1 MKSREVTEQD
11 KGAAVHHLREFLAV
25 AAAEMRATRRLG
37 RTWVFIT
44 VAVLL
49 GLLTYMIYAGMHG
62 LGSGVSA
69 TVGGFGPRMLVS
81 SVGMPMVMVLIVG
94 IIFLAFDIRAR
105 DRRERMAEVLD
116 ARPVGTIKLLAGRL
130 AGIVFILWLTVT
142 LILGLMQTIGLLAG
156 AFDWW
161 FGDTMEPTSMLSF
174 LVWDAIP
181 TLMLWG
187 SLVIFLAVL
196 LRNRLVVAI
205 VALLA
210 VSLWVW
216 AGFETP
222 FYLAPALQMS
232 QAYVAT
238 GSDLLPEFANA
249 TLVVQRIAIVSLAVG
264 LLGIA
269 AALHPRRDGPTG
281 TRHLIM
287 GVALVGVAVAAIG
300 YLVLDAAAGRSLRAD
315 WRAAHEAV
323 ESEPRVDVENIRGTI
338 MVEPGRRL
346 GLEVTYVVAAQRP
359 LDGLTFSFNPGLE
372 VSEILLDGTAAQWRH
387 ESGLLRVVLP
397 RSLAAGERVELRF
410 VAAGIPDPSFAYL
423 DSETDLDLA
432 HGESG
437 NLILLGTDASV
448 FDTRYVAL
456 MPGVSWLPLP
466 GAATGRD
473 DRQRYGRD
481 YFTVDLE
488 VGVPAGWLVAGPGR
502 RRDAADGRFR
512 FAPTAPVPE
521 VALLASRFDR
531 RAMEV
536 DGVAFELLL
545 HPGHGT
551 NLDVF
556 ADAVGAL
563 EERIAELLAEASD
576 AGIGY
581 PYDGLSLVEIPT
593 RLRVYAGGWRMDS
606 VQALPGVLMLREQG
620 LPTARFDTLFRL
632 RSASTG
638 GEYDIDREPGSA
650 KIVALEEF
658 FDTDFSGGKLVDGVT
673 RSFFAFQT
681 GAHGPGAMALDYL
694 CHELAAA
701 LIHRR
706 QVGAYFSPRT
716 FSTSAGM
723 NESIVPLFV
732 GFLTGDFFVTV
743 ADSAV
748 PKAAS
753 VWTRTLGSP
762 LITLDPTEA
771 GHRTLDVLELKAPV
785 LARSIVDGLGREAAA
800 ALLAE
805 LRRRHAGGNFSA
817 ADFEAVVGDAGVDLN
832 GLLGNWL
839 RDASL
844 PGFLVSDAQVV
855 RLTDGARGEPRYQ
868 VRAHVRNGE
877 PAPGLVRFGVLPKVK
892 RDVSTQWTDPVRIGA
907 QASMELG
914 LVVDGP
920 PQEVWVSPYLSLN
933 RGDIRLDAPEV
944 DVTASVD
951 AEPLNGARES
961 TWTPKPEPGIVV
973 DDLDPGFSV
982 VYATP
987 EDEAR
992 YGPEATW
999 LTGELDID
1007 EGLPVFKPLAVPTG
1021 GWMRIEQPATWG
1033 RYRHTV
1039 ASTMSGGGGASVRF
1053 AAQLPSAG
1061 RWRVDY
1067 HIPEIES
1074 PRDLPFMEAARTGI
1088 LSSPRGTYEMKIV
1101 TMDNDLPVEFDADAA
1116 RTGWND
1122 LGEYSLPAGEVGL
1135 EVSNKTT
1142 GTIVIADAVRWRPVE
1157 ER

>member
-25 AAAEMRATRRLG
+25 AAAEMRATRRLA

-44 VAVLL
+44 VALL
-49 GLLTYMIYAGMHG
+49 LSLLFYMMYAVMHG

-69 TVGGFGPRMLVS
+69 TMGGFGPRMLVS

-94 IIFLAFDIRAR
+94 IVFLAFDIRAR
-105 DRRERMAEVLD
+105 DRRERIAEVLD
-116 ARPVGTIKLLAGRL
+116 ARPVGTIKLLGGRL

-142 LILGLMQTIGLLAG
+142 VTLGLMQTIGLLAG

-181 TLMLWG
+181 TLTLWG

-281 TRHLIM
+281 NRHLIM

-300 YLVLDAAAGRSLRAD
+300 YLVLDAVAGRSLRAD

-338 MVEPGRRL
+338 MIEPGRQL
-346 GLEVTYVVAAQRP
+346 GLEVTYVVAGDQP
-359 LDGLTFSFNPGLE
+359 LEGLTFSFNPGLE
-372 VSEILLDGTAAQWRH
+372 VSEILLDGAAAEWRH

-397 RSLAAGERVELRF
+397 RPLGAGQRIEMRF
-410 VAAGIPDPSFAYL
+410 VAAGVPDPSFAYL
-423 DSETDLDLA
+423 DSEIDLDLA

-437 NLILLGTDASV
+437 NLILLGTDGSV

-473 DRQRYGRD
+473 DRQRHGRD

-531 RAMEV
+531 RAAEV

-545 HPGHGT
+545 HPGHGA

-563 EERIAELLAEASD
+563 KERIAELLAEASD

-581 PYDGLSLVEIPT
+581 PYDGLSLVEIPA

-606 VQALPGVLMLREQG
+606 VQALPGVMILREQG

-632 RSASTG
+632 RRQMTG
-638 GEYDIDREPGSA
+638 GEYDIDREPGNA
-650 KIVALEEF
+650 KIRALEQF

-681 GAHGPGAMALDYL
+681 GAHGPGALALDYL

-706 QVGAYFSPRT
+706 EVGGYFSPRT
-716 FSTSAGM
+716 FSTSTGM
-723 NESIVPLFV
+723 NASMAQLFA
-732 GFLTGDFFVTV
+732 GFASGDAFATV
-743 ADSAV
+743 ADSTV

-753 VWTRTLGSP
+753 VWTRALGTP

-785 LARSIVDGLGREAAA
+785 LARSIIDGLGRETAA
-800 ALLAE
+800 ALLGE
-805 LRRRHAGGNFSA
+805 LRQRHAGGDFTA
-817 ADFEAVVGDAGVDLN
+817 ADFEAVAGDAGADLH
-832 GLLGNWL
+832 GLLGDWL
-839 RDASL
+839 GDASL
-844 PGFLVSDAQVV
+844 PGFLVSDALVV
-855 RLTDGARGEPRYQ
+855 RLTDGDRGEPRYQ
-868 VRAHVRNGE
+868 IRAHVHNGE
-877 PAPGLVRFGVLPKVK
+877 PAPGLVRLGVFSRAGEVPT
-892 RDVSTQWTDPVRIGA
+892 RWSAPVRVGA
-907 QASMELG
+907 HASVELG

-920 PQEVWVSPYLSLN
+920 PREVWISPYLSLN
-933 RGDIRLDAPEV
+933 RGDIRLDVPEF
-944 DVTASVD
+944 DVTASVV
-951 AEPLNGARES
+951 AEPLNGGRES

-1007 EGLPVFKPLAVPTG
+1007 EGLPVFNPFAVATG
-1021 GWMRIEQPATWG
+1021 GWMRIEQPGTWG

-1039 ASTMSGGGGASVRF
+1039 ASTTSGGGGVSARF
-1053 AAQLPSAG
+1053 AAQLPHAG
-1061 RWRVDY
+1061 RWRVGY
-1067 HIPEIES
+1067 HVAEIES
-1074 PRDLPFMEAARTGI
+1074 PRDRPFMETVRTSI
-1088 LSSPRGTYEMKIV
+1088 LLGARGTYQMKIV
-1101 TMDNDLPVEFDADAA
+1101 TADNDLPVEFDADAA

-1142 GTIVIADAVRWRPVE
+1142 GTVVIADAVRWRPVE